1 MWRIQG
7 KSTKQALSTRRT
19 VKIRWQLQ
27 CSVSRFAGL
36 VSNNCYWMQS
46 WWDADVQLSRYPAGT
61 APTQQARAGANCIK
75 PREGRTSNTWTP
87 ETRWSVRHEVPE
99 ITQFGSALGFLWFA
113 YELYP
118 CVLGW
123 NVTAVSA
130 PCVTVL
136 CKSTTHLH
144 LTVPRSSLDH
154 CYSPRPP
161 PLISANFAG
170 ALQLLLQHFTIGP
183 LIAGWWPP
191 DGSIYR

>member
-1 MWRIQG
+1 MASKYIFKCDR
-7 KSTKQALSTRRT
+7 SRARALSRHF
-19 VKIRWQLQ
+19 QQGELLSAQ
-27 CSVSRFAGL
+27 CPGL
-36 VSNNCYWMQS
+36 RVLWVIIVTECR
-46 WWDADVQLSRYPAGT
+46 ADGMLLSSYPAGT

-87 ETRWSVRHEVPE
+87 ETRWSVRHEVSE
-99 ITQFGSALGFLWFA
+99 ITQFGSALGCLWFA

-136 CKSTTHLH
+136 CKSTTHLQ

-170 ALQLLLQHFTIGP
+170 ALQLLLLQHCTIGP